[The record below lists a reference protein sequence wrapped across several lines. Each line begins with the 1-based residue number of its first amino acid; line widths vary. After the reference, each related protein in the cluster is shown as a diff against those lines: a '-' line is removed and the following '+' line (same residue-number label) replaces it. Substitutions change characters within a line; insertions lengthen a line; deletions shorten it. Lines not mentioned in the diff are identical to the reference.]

1 MQRRVDREF
10 ACFCPCWI
18 LQFFFEWS
26 TQGQE
31 HLKVRSFRWQWKIR
45 TFWTLCLFSVRE
57 NLGSPLPQVSVTRPW
72 RERDG
77 PCRMYAK
84 LVGKYPIFVGPAWR
98 ERDGS
103 VTGVWLEHWWQIY
116 SFISISSGPNL
127 FTCWLEYPL
136 PAPFSDIFGQKWHNI
151 NLTLPEKEKYQH
163 KIGRGWDEARSVL

>member
-1 MQRRVDREF
+1 MQMHASALAGSF
-10 ACFCPCWI
+10 KLFLNGQP
-18 LQFFFEWS
+18 
-26 TQGQE
+26 TGQE
-31 HLKVRSFRWQWKIR
+31 HWKCALFGDSEKIR

-103 VTGVWLEHWWQIY
+103 VTGVWPNTG
-116 SFISISSGPNL
+116 SFAGTLVANLQFYFHIFRPKPFHMLTGISPSS
-127 FTCWLEYPL
+127 
-136 PAPFSDIFGQKWHNI
+136 PFFWYFRPKV
-151 NLTLPEKEKYQH
+151 
-163 KIGRGWDEARSVL
+163 A